1 MEQSDAIRRAVRQVP
16 PPELPAGFTPR
27 LMERMRRETLR
38 RERRE
43 TWLLTAGGS
52 GRLAGRTGF
61 HADGRGRRLLRGADR
76 RLRDDAVAGLQAA
89 NHRLRPSPPRTAAL
103 HAAALRAVGRG
114 QMAGCN
120 VCLHRAGLSRTAA
133 RRPRD
138 PPPHRLLPELKN
150 GGTSRRGSPV
160 SDNKPAE
167 AISSQGLSWVRPS
180 P

>member
-43 TWLLTAGGS
+43 TWLLPAGG
-52 GRLAGRTGF
+52 AGCFAALIAACVTALWPDF
-61 HADGRGRRLLRGADR
+61 
-76 RLRDDAVAGLQAA
+76 RLRITDFALPRPELPHFTLPHLTLSEEDKWLVAMCVCI
-89 NHRLRPSPPRTAAL
+89 AL
-103 HAAALRAVGRG
+103 VFLALLLADLVIR
-114 QMAGCN
+114 
-120 VCLHRAGLSRTAA
+120 
-133 RRPRD
+133 
-138 PPPHRLLPELKN
+138 LPELKN

>member
-43 TWLLTAGGS
+43 TWLLTAGG
-52 GRLAGRTGF
+52 
-61 HADGRGRRLLRGADR
+61 RRLLRGADR

-89 NHRLRPSPPRTAAL
+89 NHRLRPSPPRTAAP
-103 HAAALRAVGRG
+103 RAVGRG

>member
-43 TWLLTAGGS
+43 TWLLTAGG
-52 GRLAGRTGF
+52 AGCFAALIAACVTTLWPDF
-61 HADGRGRRLLRGADR
+61 
-76 RLRDDAVAGLQAA
+76 RLRITDFALPRPELPHFTLPHLTLSEEDKWLVAMCVCI
-89 NHRLRPSPPRTAAL
+89 AL
-103 HAAALRAVGRG
+103 VFLALLLA
-114 QMAGCN
+114 
-120 VCLHRAGLSRTAA
+120 
-133 RRPRD
+133 RD

>member
-43 TWLLTAGGS
+43 TWLLTAGG
-52 GRLAGRTGF
+52 AGCFATLIAACVTTLWPDF
-61 HADGRGRRLLRGADR
+61 
-76 RLRDDAVAGLQAA
+76 RLRITDFAL
-89 NHRLRPSPPRTAAL
+89 PR
-103 HAAALRAVGRG
+103 
-114 QMAGCN
+114 
-120 VCLHRAGLSRTAA
+120 
-133 RRPRD
+133 
-138 PPPHRLLPELKN
+138 PELPHFTLPHFALSEEDKWLVAMCVCIALVFLALLLADLVIRRRIASSRKN